1 MAGYVRNL
9 LSRREIDA
17 PNASGRNIALSRK
30 QDRRCTYHNGRLR
43 GNVCI
48 TYRPLNL
55 SLVSV
60 YMHDSLMI
68 YIMNVK
74 RR

>member
-1 MAGYVRNL
+1 MPGYVRNL
-9 LSRREIDA
+9 LSRKEIDA
-17 PNASGRNIALSRK
+17 PNASGHNIALSRK
-30 QDRRCTYHNGRLR
+30 QGRRCTCHNGRLR
-43 GNVCI
+43 SNVCI

-68 YIMNVK
+68 YIANDK

>member
-1 MAGYVRNL
+1 MVGYFRNL

-17 PNASGRNIALSRK
+17 PNASGHNIALSRK
-30 QDRRCTYHNGRLR
+30 QGRRRTCHNGRL
-43 GNVCI
+43 VCI
-48 TYRPLNL
+48 TYHPLNL

-60 YMHDSLMI
+60 YMHDFLMI